1 MSIRTE
7 RVGAM
12 LRESLAAMFQRSL
25 PEYLD
30 GMITVVSVKMSPDLS
45 IAKVYVSIYR
55 SSTDPDLLVKRMN
68 THMPELR
75 KKLTGLVSMKS
86 IPELRFYRDDTF
98 EAVERITQLLNS
110 VSPASSS
117 QSSLQ
122 EGDSQN
128 QPDVPTP

>member
-1 MSIRTE
+1 
-7 RVGAM
+7 M

-68 THMPELR
+68 TH
-75 KKLTGLVSMKS
+75 SM
-86 IPELRFYRDDTF
+86 IITF
-98 EAVERITQLLNS
+98 RITSIQNS
-110 VSPASSS
+110 GSHRIRR
-117 QSSLQ
+117 
-122 EGDSQN
+122 N
-128 QPDVPTP
+128 RNF